1 MKKIIFFVIYFSFFV
16 GFSQIQFSTNVRST
30 VYENDFFQLSFILS
44 FEGNPEIKS
53 FSPPDFDKS
62 FDVNKRPQ
70 ISSSSNSSIS
80 IINGKRTITKENLEK
95 YTYNLR
101 VRKSGEYIIPSASIV
116 VDGKVYRTKQKKIK
130 VLKNNSEEST
140 SNESIY
146 LSVFSNKKNVFVGE
160 PLKLTYK
167 LYFKNQISNPQI
179 VDFPSY
185 SNFFKEE
192 KEKKELTVKSE
203 EYRGEVFKSVILKE
217 VILIPQLA
225 GKHLIEKLKINL
237 IEQIPIKRKTTFND
251 PFFNDPFSSFFH
263 QTNNINREISCRRIS
278 IIVNDLPEEGR
289 PEDFSGAVGEYTLDF
304 SLDKDTVSVGE
315 TVLLNMVLSGY
326 GNLDFF
332 DLPILN
338 LEKNDFLSVYEPELS
353 EKSSIYRNRTIKG
366 EKKQKYI
373 IVPTQPGFFE
383 IPEYQFSYFDT
394 KEKIYKNI
402 TISSRKVFVLGNGEE
417 NSEEDFEEIMS
428 EEIRDK
434 NNQAFQFKTIV
445 KYFLFCIS
453 VIFLI
458 WFVVLVKKH
467 MMLRFKRRKL
477 ETAETAKKSIKNA
490 FYSVS
495 KKGKDPQLF
504 KNELLKALYLYF
516 SRKFN
521 LPQSIFSKEN
531 LKQELSNKNISNDLI
546 NETMNIFH
554 QLEMLNYSGIENLKI
569 SESIFKESI
578 DLINRFE
585 NN

>member
-1 MKKIIFFVIYFSFFV
+1 
-16 GFSQIQFSTNVRST
+16 
-30 VYENDFFQLSFILS
+30 
-44 FEGNPEIKS
+44 
-53 FSPPDFDKS
+53 
-62 FDVNKRPQ
+62 
-70 ISSSSNSSIS
+70 
-80 IINGKRTITKENLEK
+80 
-95 YTYNLR
+95 
-101 VRKSGEYIIPSASIV
+101 
-116 VDGKVYRTKQKKIK
+116 
-130 VLKNNSEEST
+130 
-140 SNESIY
+140 
-146 LSVFSNKKNVFVGE
+146 
-160 PLKLTYK
+160 
-167 LYFKNQISNPQI
+167 
-179 VDFPSY
+179 
-185 SNFFKEE
+185 
-192 KEKKELTVKSE
+192 
-203 EYRGEVFKSVILKE
+203 
-217 VILIPQLA
+217 
-225 GKHLIEKLKINL
+225 
-237 IEQIPIKRKTTFND
+237 
-251 PFFNDPFSSFFH
+251 
-263 QTNNINREISCRRIS
+263 
-278 IIVNDLPEEGR
+278 
-289 PEDFSGAVGEYTLDF
+289 
-304 SLDKDTVSVGE
+304 
-315 TVLLNMVLSGY
+315 MVLSGY

-383 IPEYQFSYFDT
+383 IPEYQFSYFDI

-417 NSEEDFEEIMS
+417 NSEEDFEESIS

-434 NNQAFQFKTIV
+434 NNKTFQFKTIA
-445 KYFLFCIS
+445 KYFLFCVS

-467 MMLRFKRRKL
+467 IILRAQRRKL

-516 SRKFN
+516 SKKFN
-521 LPQSIFSKEN
+521 LPQSMFSKAN

-546 NETMNIFH
+546 NQTMNIFH